1 MNILKIKKIILDN
14 KNKKLEFTFSC
25 TRNKKEKFTGFI
37 TEIYP
42 SIFIVYDE
50 LLNINKSFSYNDV
63 LIKKL
68 VIKN

>member
-1 MNILKIKKIILDN
+1 MNISVIKNKISAN
-14 KNKKLEFTFSC
+14 KNKKMNFIFNH
-25 TRNKKEKFTGFI
+25 TRNKKEKFVGFI
-37 TEIYP
+37 KEIYP

-50 LLNINKSFSYNDV
+50 DLNINKSFSYNDV